1 MRLTQLSLS
10 AFVTSHAMRCLV
22 SQCCCPSF
30 NLVLLPSRFPSLP
43 QAQVKALYDAKLS
56 ELRSANR
63 REDFSDM
70 VAAKAAQQKRKMAAQ
85 QEAKGAKKAKGGDTF
100 KF

>member
-1 MRLTQLSLS
+1 MLP
-10 AFVTSHAMRCLV
+10 AG
-22 SQCCCPSF
+22 P
-30 NLVLLPSRFPSLP
+30 LLWAPNTRAHTHTNRT
-43 QAQVKALYDAKLS
+43 QAQVKELYDARVA

-70 VAAKAAQQKRKMAAQ
+70 VAAKAAQQKRKLAQQ
-85 QEAKGAKKAKGGDTF
+85 QEAKNAKKAKGGDTF